1 MEGVE
6 MKVTKLITLFLAF
19 IFAFISF
26 NCSDDDDDNGIIP
39 ERYVGT
45 WEAKITLE
53 GTLIEYAPEED
64 PDNGVDVR
72 FLGGEIKAIMSKD
85 GTYSLTFIAPGE
97 EPDED
102 AGTITLNEEDKI
114 ITMNSNSDEDLIF
127 QYEWEDD
134 ILVLVTIADFDF
146 TLQGNPP
153 TPAIVTIKLKRT
165 AT

>member
-1 MEGVE
+1 
-6 MKVTKLITLFLAF
+6 MKVTKLTILLLAF
-19 IFAFISF
+19 VLAFVSF
-26 NCSDDDDDNGIIP
+26 NCSDDDEENGIIP

-45 WEAKITLE
+45 WEAKITID
-53 GTLIEYAPEED
+53 GTLIEYAPESS
-64 PDNGVDVR
+64 PDQGVDVR
-72 FLGGEIKAIMSKD
+72 LLGGEIKATIRKD

-97 EPDED
+97 EPDTD

-127 QYEWEDD
+127 QYEWEGD
-134 ILVLVTIADFDF
+134 ILVLVTLADFDF

>member
-1 MEGVE
+1 
-6 MKVTKLITLFLAF
+6 MKVTKLTILLLAF
-19 IFAFISF
+19 ILAFVSF
-26 NCSDDDDDNGIIP
+26 NCSDDDDESGVIP

-45 WEAKITLE
+45 WEAKITID
-53 GTLIEYAPEED
+53 GTLIEYAPESS
-64 PDNGVDVR
+64 PDQGVDVR
-72 FLGGEIKAIMSKD
+72 LLGGEIKAIITKD

-97 EPDED
+97 EPDTD
-102 AGTITLNEEDKI
+102 AGTITLNEQDKI

-134 ILVLVTIADFDF
+134 VLVLVTLADFDF